1 MKSVDNE
8 IEKIFLYKVKQS
20 RIYKKS
26 SYIRI
31 SIYYV
36 VHFIQFLHSAVIFI
50 ARFIEGDG
58 KSANLHVTLVP
69 VIKLFQFVTF
79 LVKKKVLASSM
90 LMFHATNLKMLMKY
104 NFSLVVG

>member
-1 MKSVDNE
+1 MSPLTVLKTLYVSCKSNQYTLLKNLKSVDNE

-20 RIYKKS
+20 RIDKKS

-50 ARFIEGDG
+50 ARFIERDG
-58 KSANLHVTLVP
+58 KSANLHVT
-69 VIKLFQFVTF
+69 
-79 LVKKKVLASSM
+79 
-90 LMFHATNLKMLMKY
+90 
-104 NFSLVVG
+104 

>member
-20 RIYKKS
+20 RIDKKS
-26 SYIRI
+26 SYIHI

-36 VHFIQFLHSAVIFI
+36 VHFIHFLHSAVIFI
-50 ARFIEGDG
+50 ARFIERDG

-69 VIKLFQFVTF
+69 IIKLCQFVTL
-79 LVKKKVLASSM
+79 LVKKVLASSM